1 MLDLHRERP
10 GIVLLIASG
19 WGVRTFLQTEVLP
32 LLQRNAR
39 VAVLASPDLVEPL
52 RQFLGPSCPVEPLLP
67 FDPAAGEY
75 GRIYRRR
82 DFYFRRLSRT
92 GSRRANAAWYRR
104 SLRGRWRDLLKVHAL
119 ELEASLFSNRRALAR
134 LAQQEQ
140 AAFFRE
146 YPNL

>member
-1 MLDLHRERP
+1 MPALSPDQP

-19 WGVRTFLQTEVLP
+19 WGVRTFLQTDVLP
-32 LLQRNAR
+32 LLRERAR
-39 VAVLASPDLVEPL
+39 LAVLASPDLVEPL
-52 RQFLGPSCPVEPLLP
+52 RELLGPRCPVEALRP

-104 SLRGRWRDLLKVHAL
+104 SLRG
-119 ELEASLFSNRRALAR
+119 
-134 LAQQEQ
+134 
-140 AAFFRE
+140 
-146 YPNL
+146 